1 MAGGLNLLKR
11 VGQALLGGD
20 SALSRSIKQAQE
32 AIQSGQFDLAE
43 TLLQQAHASL
53 PAGKASLSLAQAYR
67 QLAQAYEEIDS
78 ARKSLP
84 FWLKAVDQLEHASEG
99 NARSQLV
106 GTAIET
112 AQRLIALP
120 DLNHAEKLLRLASK
134 HAELLGMVPEQAEIS
149 FLRGVC
155 AAEAKQPAEAE
166 PWYKLVFQL
175 ANQDQWRVQCKST
188 VLRSADHLLAYYR
201 KTGNQQAAELLIE
214 ELMSLYR
221 PLGDQLLVLHD
232 LSSTATHDSLH
243 DIGLTLGLRFA
254 QDAEAALEHFP
265 KNHELVYHYAASQVG
280 LAQNYYRHQQND
292 AAACLHGRLGLQ
304 KARELLMQ
312 PGMEQYSE
320 MKTTALQALA
330 LPLLRS
336 GRYEEGRPLVEE
348 MHQQIADQSGQNSL
362 ELAKFLWDASVVY
375 KKLDPGLS
383 LNLNQQALKI
393 YESTLGKHKP
403 ELVNPLHT
411 LSDRYASY
419 GDLLAAEA
427 TSRRAVQ
434 ILEEAYG
441 NDHPSLLEQ
450 NLLSK
455 HCYHLMD
462 VKHWEKAELQARK
475 CLALTYEH
483 CPHDI
488 QAIGSALTTL
498 SSCMYQQKKYA
509 EAGEFLRECQQLAE
523 SRCGRQSEDFLD
535 IMMRQG
541 VRYFA
546 SGDPAKAWECME
558 VVYPLAKELGKD
570 QIFMLNLAFF
580 QSLVQQRLGSSTK
593 ATHFDN
599 KAYSILKTV
608 YPPESMPVR
617 YVATILDL
625 IDAGDLA
632 GVLHSMDIWLT
643 RAEQLQ
649 DRISPEWQV
658 KLIECRSRQASAY
671 GQHEQAW
678 QLVTD
683 AAQKLIDNKSDEPL
697 LQANLWERHGL
708 RLFQLFLYEA
718 AEQSL
723 LHAGMLRQQFL
734 PETASLTQDSL
745 KRINAAKRK

>member
-20 SALSRSIKQAQE
+20 SALSRLIKQAHD
-32 AIQSGQFDLAE
+32 AIQSSQFDLAE
-43 TLLQQAHASL
+43 TLLQQAYASL
-53 PAGKASLSLAQAYR
+53 PAGKASMALALAYR
-67 QLAQAYEEIDS
+67 QLAQTYDEVDS

-84 FWLKAVDQLEHASEG
+84 FWLKAVDQLEHASES
-99 NARSQLV
+99 NARSQLT

-112 AQRLIALP
+112 ARRLIALP
-120 DLNHAEKLLRLASK
+120 DTSHAEKLLRLASK
-134 HAELLGMVPEQAEIS
+134 HAEQLGMVPEQAEVA
-149 FLRGVC
+149 FLQGVC
-155 AAEAKQPAEAE
+155 AAAAKQLPEAE
-166 PWYKLVFQL
+166 QWYKLVFQL

-232 LSSTATHDSLH
+232 LSSTATLDSLH
-243 DIGLTLGLRFA
+243 DISLTLGLRFA
-254 QDAEAALEHFP
+254 QEAEAALEHFP
-265 KNHELVYHYAASQVG
+265 GNYELVFHYAASQVG
-280 LAQNYYRHQQND
+280 LAQNYYRHQHHD
-292 AAACLHGRLGLQ
+292 AAACHHGRLGLQ
-304 KARELLMQ
+304 KARELLIQ
-312 PGMEQYSE
+312 PGMEQYAE

-348 MHQQIADQSGQNSL
+348 LHLHIAEQLGQTSP
-362 ELAKFLWDASVVY
+362 EFARFLWDASDLY

-383 LNLNQQALKI
+383 MNLNQQAVKL
-393 YESTLGKHKP
+393 YESILGKQNP
-403 ELVNPLHT
+403 ELVFPLLT
-411 LSDRYASY
+411 LSDRCASY

-427 TSRRAVQ
+427 TGRWAIQ

-441 NDHPSLLEQ
+441 HDHPSLLEQ
-450 NLLSK
+450 NLLSN
-455 HCYHLMD
+455 HCYQLMD
-462 VKHWEKAELQARK
+462 VKHWDEAEAQARK

-483 CPHDI
+483 SPHDI

-509 EAGEFLRECQQLAE
+509 EAGEFLREYQQLAE
-523 SRCGRQSEDFLD
+523 SRCGRQSDEYLD
-535 IMMRQG
+535 VMMRQG

-570 QIFMLNLAFF
+570 QIFLLNLAFF
-580 QSLVQQRLGSSTK
+580 QSLVQQRLGSSSK
-593 ATHFDN
+593 ATYFDN
-599 KAYSILKTV
+599 KAHSILKMV

-632 GVLHSMDIWLT
+632 GVLHSMDTWLT

-683 AAQKLIDNKSDEPL
+683 AAQKLIDEKPDEPL

-708 RLFQLFLYEA
+708 RSFQLFLYEA

-723 LHAGMLRQQFL
+723 LHADMLRQQFL
-734 PETASLTQDSL
+734 PVTATLTQDTL